1 MTPSVLRELG
11 SRPIAEVAAA
21 LGMTPGRRGSW
32 GPCPACRAD
41 RRGSERPPR
50 GPLGVSPSGKGWHCW
65 VCHAKGDGGSLA
77 SLALVGV
84 AHPDAEQVREVEAW
98 AETHGLCLPRGAPR
112 SSAPATPYRPPP
124 PPAPEPPPSYPPPHL
139 IDDVRRTHPADTR
152 CVVEVVAWQ
161 RSRGLGD
168 MSLWARAR
176 ITARSVRA
184 LVPAGYP
191 LVVPLCDAAGETR
204 SVHCRRADE
213 ERPKTRSP
221 AGFDVRGLFFA
232 DSVALA
238 MLRGTPP
245 GAGLAVVVEGVTD
258 YLRACQIA
266 PPDVAVLGGISGSF
280 VAIGALACLPAD
292 VWVLTDADEAG
303 DRYAEQVAAGCPRA
317 VRVRPPDGQDLG
329 NAGWTWDDVVRAA
342 AV

>member
-1 MTPSVLRELG
+1 MSPSVLRELG

-32 GPCPACRAD
+32 GPCPACNAD
-41 RRGSERPPR
+41 RRGSERHAR
-50 GPLGVSPSGKGWHCW
+50 GPLGVSPSAKGWHCW
-65 VCHAKGDGGSLA
+65 VCHEKGDGGSLA
-77 SLALVGV
+77 ALALVGV

-98 AETHGLCLPRGAPR
+98 AEAHGLCLPRGAPR
-112 SSAPATPYRPPP
+112 STATPYRPPP
-124 PPAPEPPPSYPPPHL
+124 PPAPEPPPSYPPPEQL
-139 IDDVRRTHPADTR
+139 DDVRRRWPADDEAR
-152 CVVEVVAWQ
+152 VAVVGWM
-161 RSRGLGD
+161 RSRDLD
-168 MSLWARAR
+168 ASARMWARAR
-176 ITARSVRA
+176 IAARSARA

-191 LVVPLCDAAGETR
+191 LVVPLCGAAGETR
-204 SVHCRRADE
+204 SVHVRRADE
-213 ERPKTRSP
+213 QRPKTRSP
-221 AGFDVRGLFFA
+221 AGYDVRGLFFA
-232 DSVALA
+232 DSVAVA

-280 VAIGALACLPAD
+280 AAIGVLACLPAD

-303 DRYAEQVAAGCPRA
+303 DRYADQAAAGCPRA

-329 NAGWTWDDVVRAA
+329 SAGWTWDDVVRAA
-342 AV
+342 LF